1 MGNGPG
7 GGGGAGPSNDQLKI
21 AQQMFALLDQMKAR
35 AEKISDAFE
44 TQAQATAKMA
54 ENFKGM
60 GTGEVVNQL
69 MEVNKTLKDVVAALQ
84 NLKTN
89 ASAAFSEISEG
100 ATEAGTS
107 TQGLSD
113 ALDDAGESAAS
124 ASSDFNQFRDRIV
137 KSGAGVKGLKQQLSA
152 IGDYLG
158 EKFPAATGA
167 ALGALSGLQQGFKN
181 LMAAGSGFMGIA
193 SSLISSLWDIGKA
206 IISIP
211 FKMFSALI
219 EMANS
224 ASGGISELAQA
235 INELRKQFGALSGPT
250 NSAIMSTAKSMGKL
264 SVGGISAMRLFG
276 NLADRVKLMTEL
288 MSEGGASMRRFAQ
301 EIEDSGGATLALQKG
316 LGISNEHMKGLAH
329 RARASGKGINDTL
342 VGIQKQAEALGKRFG
357 LDAKVISRGMA
368 AAANDMKHFGHMST
382 KQLGVAVAYAEKLGL
397 ELDDIAGT
405 LDQFVTFEDAAE
417 HVSALNAQFGTN
429 IDLEEMMAAESPA
442 EQMAIVQKA
451 MEAQGRSLKDLTYR
465 ERMYFK
471 EHAGWTDAQFEAAAA
486 TKDSASMLNDMKKES
501 EAAEKK
507 VVSQEEAM
515 SKLAD
520 AIDRVF
526 KDGGE
531 RPKSFF
537 DALVKG
543 MERGL
548 NQIPA
553 VRALFGNIRKSTDQ
567 FTFAGMKLVKMI
579 YENFPGITKIV
590 AGLTDLFDPKRI
602 GGMLDGVINI
612 FKGFFKK
619 LKKGDASFKDMMAEL
634 KEEFFNFFR
643 KSGPGADTLMQ
654 GFSEFFL
661 GVKVILAGGI
671 EWLLTSVADLVNSV
685 IDAITNPP
693 NLSGVGDAAQNY
705 LSPIGEAFANGWA
718 VLGPALGRLFG
729 VLVDKMGEVVVPK
742 IKEAAIK
749 YWPVIAAVLFGPA
762 LAQAFLGAGTALIAG
777 AVGGAIKKAVS
788 GPDVMDDVA
797 KALKNLNQN
806 INRLPPTPPPTPPI
820 PAPPPSAAA
829 AQAGAAINWK
839 LVLMFLVG
847 FAMVIAIGLVAFY
860 IAAEMVE
867 DMSIETVGKALAV
880 ILAVSI
886 SAVPVAIA
894 LNTLAALPP
903 VNVPAL
909 LPALGALALAMLG
922 LSALGIIVAT
932 AASGLDAAAVAKGTL
947 MVIGMAIAAAIVA
960 LSLPPILPAAGAV
973 ADGGVTLL
981 IALVALGLVTYG
993 LIKLGEIVVESAQR
1007 FQAADIAKGIL
1018 LVIGM
1023 AAAAAAIGASL
1034 ILLVAGGIA
1043 AVLGMGFIIAALG
1056 AMGLVVVGLGE
1067 LADLTVS
1074 TFAGMNV
1081 EQVKKAGDVI
1091 VQAAK
1096 IVGVAALAVVALAL
1110 TGGLMLLGG
1119 GLGAAAYLVG
1129 FATVSDILG
1138 DKDSGLVGLSM
1149 AISKEVANMPK
1160 DIGPKAE
1167 AFAKIL
1173 EAVAKVMQVIPDTLE
1188 SMDFG
1193 FFESSSDQAT
1203 KINKTTE
1210 MITALIGQ
1218 SGSGKGV
1225 IGIIEAI
1232 IAQISALPMS
1242 SIKKAEAIGPVLQG
1256 AAGIATAL
1264 GSSSSL
1270 SDAFKNIDD
1279 DDFEKLVPIIDK
1291 MGELTKNIGSS
1302 IKDVLSGLIPVI
1314 EAAKGIKGKDAEGI
1328 KAVAALMSAI
1338 GPIAQALAP
1347 PPEAMSMLSKLAEKD
1362 NDEVA
1367 GAIEGLSG
1375 YVDTVGKVLS
1385 RPGGII
1391 DGIKGTI
1398 VSIIGALKGLSISE
1412 SSAKALEAIGPIIST
1427 IVQFVSSMAKPQQ
1440 ESNTT
1445 EVKNSLTGGN
1455 KFKENLDNISK
1466 FIGDVLSK
1474 MSEHIPKLISG
1485 IAGGL
1490 ASAMSQLKPEQVA
1503 LFEPLGKIIESLIKL
1518 VTSLIPPPSTPP
1530 PPPKEAL
1537 EKGGTIIYNISNSA
1551 PDIGGMLTALGQSIP
1566 QLVDIIVKE
1575 AQKVGKIRG
1584 IEKELDLLLKLFD
1597 ILPKLASII
1606 DATKNFENEEG
1617 KADPKIVDTIV
1628 EKVGLMKTFLSR
1640 ILSGPIPEIIST
1652 IQTAIP
1658 NLKGLDK
1665 ADKAADDIAK
1675 GFSSLK
1681 KLMSSIKD
1689 VIASLTEK
1697 DAEGAEVSISETT
1710 RLIANKVSDISIFLQ
1725 SIEGSIGPLLTSQD
1739 KLAKMLSSSPG
1750 GDISSISERVIG
1762 AGEMFHELMNSELL
1776 KGAEGSIKHV
1786 DRLKDLIGKGI
1797 VPSVKAAED
1806 MIKMAK
1812 KLEEAMGQG
1821 LKIDLDANLSKF
1833 AAKFGKIGDAGAY
1846 KVTARDVI
1854 INVSFKVTMDS
1865 APIERIMITN
1875 GSSVIRNRM
1884 NLLIDATKE
1893 GSDGDGPRTTLQNSG
1908 KIQPNS
1914 SPSVL

>member
-1 MGNGPG
+1 
-7 GGGGAGPSNDQLKI
+7 
-21 AQQMFALLDQMKAR
+21 MKAR

-44 TQAQATAKMA
+44 TQAQATEKMA

-158 EKFPAATGA
+158 EKFPVATGA

-224 ASGGISELAQA
+224 AAGGISELAQA
-235 INELRKQFGALSGPT
+235 VNELRKQFGALNDVT
-250 NSAIMSTAKSMGKL
+250 NKAIMSTAKSMGSL
-264 SVGGISAMRLFG
+264 NVGGISSMRLFG
-276 NLADRVKLMTEL
+276 NLADRIKL
-288 MSEGGASMRRFAQ
+288 MSELMDQGGAMMRSFAQ
-301 EIEDSGGATLALQKG
+301 EIADGDGAILALQKG
-316 LGISNEHMKGLAH
+316 LGINNEEMKHFGAMSKRTGRDL
-329 RARASGKGINDTL
+329 GTVMTN
-342 VGIQKQAEALGKRFG
+342 IQKHSEAMAKKFG
-357 LDAKVISRGMA
+357 LNAKSISKGMA
-368 AAANDMKHFGHMST
+368 AAAADMSHFGHMSE
-382 KQLGVAVAYAEKLGL
+382 KQLGVAVAYAEKLGI
-397 ELDDIAGT
+397 EISQMAGVIDNFT
-405 LDQFVTFEDAAE
+405 TFEDAAE
-417 HVSALNAQFGTN
+417 NVSALNSQFDLN
-429 IDLEEMMAAESPA
+429 IDLNEVMQAN
-442 EQMAIVQKA
+442 
-451 MEAQGRSLKDLTYR
+451 
-465 ERMYFK
+465 
-471 EHAGWTDAQFEAAAA
+471 
-486 TKDSASMLNDMKKES
+486 DSAEITSLIAKGFKDAGKQADLSNHRVRKYLTQLTNLEGTALDAAFGVQGMATSLEEMKKEGDK
-501 EAAEKK
+501 AEKK
-507 VVSQEEAM
+507 VVTQEEAM
-515 SKLAD
+515 HKLAD

-619 LKKGDASFKDMMAEL
+619 LKKGDASFKDMMTEL

-643 KSGPGADTLMQ
+643 KSGPGADTLIQ
-654 GFSEFFL
+654 GFKEFFL

-671 EWLLTSVADLVNSV
+671 EWILTSLGDMVNSM

-693 NLSGVGDAAQNY
+693 NLSGVGDAAQEY

-742 IKEAAIK
+742 IKEAAVK

-762 LAQAFLGAGTALIAG
+762 MAQSILGAGTAALAG
-777 AVGGAIKKAVS
+777 AVGGVIKKALTGPGVTNQITNAVS
-788 GPDVMDDVA
+788 DLGKIASKGTPPTGPILPPAPAVANDVA
-797 KALKNLNQN
+797 
-806 INRLPPTPPPTPPI
+806 
-820 PAPPPSAAA
+820 SAGAM
-829 AQAGAAINWK
+829 QAGAGINWA
-839 LVLMFLVG
+839 LVG
-847 FAMVIAIGLVAFY
+847 TFLIGLAGVMAIGLLTFY
-860 IAAEMVE
+860 IAAQMVE
-867 DMSIETVGKALAV
+867 DMSTETVLKALAV
-880 ILAVSI
+880 MFVTAVS
-886 SAVPVAIA
+886 
-894 LNTLAALPP
+894 ALPVGMVLNSLATMPP
-903 VNVPAL
+903 VPLPL
-909 LPALGALALAMLG
+909 LLQTLGALGLAMVALSALGLIVSSVASLLDLSSIAKGLLLVIGMSLGATIVGMSLPAILPAAAAVADGGVTLSVALIALGLAMLG
-922 LSALGIIVAT
+922 LSALGLIVSAI
-932 AASGLDAAAVAKGTL
+932 ASQLDAA
-947 MVIGMAIAAAIVA
+947 
-960 LSLPPILPAAGAV
+960 S
-973 ADGGVTLL
+973 
-981 IALVALGLVTYG
+981 
-993 LIKLGEIVVESAQR
+993 
-1007 FQAADIAKGIL
+1007 IAKGVL
-1018 LVIGM
+1018 LVVGM
-1023 AAAAAAIGASL
+1023 AVAAAAVGASL

-1043 AVLGMGFIIAALG
+1043 AALGWGFIVAALA
-1056 AMGLVVVGLGE
+1056 AMALVIVALGE

-1074 TFAGMNV
+1074 TFSGMNIAD
-1081 EQVKKAGDVI
+1081 VKKAGDVI
-1091 VQAAK
+1091 IEAAK
-1096 IVGVAALAVVALAL
+1096 IVGVAALAIVALAL
-1110 TGGLMLLGG
+1110 TGGLMMLGG
-1119 GLGAAAYLVG
+1119 GLGAAAYLIG
-1129 FATVSDILG
+1129 FAAVSSILG
-1138 DKDSGLVGLSM
+1138 DKDGGLVGLSVS
-1149 AISKEVANMPK
+1149 ISKEVANMPK
-1160 DIGPKAE
+1160 DLGPKAE
-1167 AFAKIL
+1167 AFGKIL

-1188 SMDFG
+1188 AMDFG

-1218 SGSGKGV
+1218 SGTGKGV
-1225 IGIIEAI
+1225 IGIIETI
-1232 IAQISALPMS
+1232 IAQIKSLPMS

-1270 SDAFKNIDD
+1270 SAAFENIDD
-1279 DDFEKLVPIIDK
+1279 DDFEKLGPILDK
-1291 MGELTKNIGSS
+1291 MSELTKTIGTS

-1314 EAAKGIKGKDAEGI
+1314 EAAKGVKGKDAEGI
-1328 KAVAALMSAI
+1328 KAVGALMSAI

-1347 PPEAMSMLSKLAEKD
+1347 PPEAMSMLSKLAEE
-1362 NDEVA
+1362 DEDLVA
-1367 GAIEGLSG
+1367 GALKGLSR
-1375 YVDTVGKVLS
+1375 YVDTVGEVLS
-1385 RPGGII
+1385 KPGGII

-1427 IVQFVSSMAKPQQ
+1427 IVQFVSSMAKPQE
-1440 ESNTT
+1440 ESNTS
-1445 EVKNSLTGGN
+1445 EVKNALTGGK
-1455 KFKENLDNISK
+1455 KFKDKLESISE

-1710 RLIANKVSDISIFLQ
+1710 KLIAGKVSDISIFLQ

-1750 GDISSISERVIG
+1750 GDISSIGERVIG

-1776 KGAEGSIKHV
+1776 KGAEGSIKNV

-1806 MIKMAK
+1806 MIKLAK
-1812 KLEEAMGQG
+1812 KLEDAMGQG

-1865 APIERIMITN
+1865 APIEKIMITN

-1884 NLLIDATKE
+1884 NLLIDASKE
-1893 GSDGDGPRTTLQNSG
+1893 GSDGDSARTTLQASG
-1908 KIQPNS
+1908 KVQPNS
-1914 SPSVL
+1914 SPNLL